1 MKKENDRKEGCGYQG
16 FEEENREEDKNTKEK
31 DFKEKI
37 LQEEDENF
45 QREVMKQKRSRKLVK
60 PNNKVSVPQ
69 FFPCLLCTLI
79 L

>member
-16 FEEENREEDKNTKEK
+16 FEEEYREEDKRTKEK

-37 LQEEDENF
+37 LIEEDEDF
-45 QREVMKQKRSRKLVK
+45 PREVMKQKRSRKLVK
-60 PNNKVSVPQ
+60 PNKKVSVPQ